1 MPEYLSPGVYIEEID
16 IGPKPIEG
24 VSTSTAGFLG
34 PTERGPIDP
43 TLITSFEEFQ
53 RRFGGFIKESYLA
66 YAVDGFFRNGGKR
79 CYVSRIYKRPA
90 NFSKST
96 IQAGA
101 GTITI
106 KASGPGDWGN
116 RVYYKI
122 EDANLYKKGDERLKF
137 FKLLV
142 RYYPKK
148 PEAVEFEN
156 TDPKNEPVE
165 EVYDNLSVLPSSS
178 SYYKNAVAGVS
189 NLIRIYDNFLE
200 VEDKNAIERSGGEAG
215 VAEWTPIGDEEV
227 EDNNTQITNPDYD
240 GEGPLEIDNRKYVKS
255 GLLGLREVEDI
266 SLVCAPD
273 ADEDLTQTIIG
284 ECDNAKDRFA
294 IVNSQVGEAGDLDAI
309 EPPVD
314 SKYGAFYFPWFY
326 VYDPLTKNKKAVPPC
341 GHVAGIYA
349 RVDTERGVH
358 KAPANEV
365 VRGLMSLQVNVD
377 KGKQDVLN
385 PKGINVIRG
394 FPGRGNL
401 VWGARTISR
410 DPMWKY
416 INVRRLFIFVE
427 KSVQRSTQ
435 WAVFEPNNERLWSR
449 VKASLTQFLTTVWKT
464 GALMGITPEEAFFVR
479 VDRTTMTQNDI
490 DNGRLIVVVGIAPTK
505 PAEFV
510 IFRFAQTQA
519 GVKITEL

>member
-43 TLITSFEEFQ
+43 SLITSFEEFQ
-53 RRFGGFIKESYLA
+53 RKFGSYINESYLA
-66 YAVDGFFRNGGKR
+66 YAIDGFFRNGGKR
-79 CYVSRIYKRPA
+79 CYISRIYSRENAKFGEHKIPA
-90 NFSKST
+90 
-96 IQAGA
+96 GP
-101 GTITI
+101 GEITI
-106 KASGPGDWGN
+106 KTSGPGDWGN
-116 RVYYKI
+116 RVYYEITDATLHKKP
-122 EDANLYKKGDERLKF
+122 EDPERLKF
-137 FKLLV
+137 FRLTVKYFAKV
-142 RYYPKK
+142 
-148 PEAVEFEN
+148 PE
-156 TDPKNEPVE
+156 DPLKDDPNNIPTE
-165 EVYDNLSVLPSSS
+165 EIFDNLSVKPSSN
-178 SYYKNAVAGVS
+178 SYYKNMVAGVS
-189 NLIRIYDNFLE
+189 DFIRIWDNFLE
-200 VEDKNAIERSGGEAG
+200 QDENTLERPGGDAGIALKPFDNAEG
-215 VAEWTPIGDEEV
+215 
-227 EDNNTQITNPDYD
+227 NNQQITDEDYT
-240 GEGPLEIDNRKYVKS
+240 GKLEEIDNGKFIKS
-255 GLLGLREVEDI
+255 GLLGLKEVEDI

-273 ADEDLTQTIIG
+273 AHKDLSNTIIDH
-284 ECDNAKDRFA
+284 CADLKTRFA
-294 IVNSQVGEAGDLDAI
+294 IVNTEISAAGDVDEI
-309 EPPVD
+309 EPYQD
-314 SKYGAFYFPWFY
+314 NKYGAIYFPWFY
-326 VYDPLTKNKKAVPPC
+326 VYDPLTKNKKPVPPS
-341 GHVAGIYA
+341 GHIAGIYA

-365 VRGLMSLQVNVD
+365 VRGIMSLQINID

-385 PKGINVIRG
+385 PKGVNVIRS

-401 VWGARTISR
+401 VWGARTISK

-427 KSVQRSTQ
+427 KSVERSTQ

-464 GALMGITPEEAFFVR
+464 GALMGTTPEEAFFVR

-490 DNGRLIVVVGIAPTK
+490 DNGKLIVVVGIAPTK

-519 GVKITEL
+519 GAKITEI

>member
-24 VSTSTAGFLG
+24 VSTSTVGFLG

-53 RRFGGFIKESYLA
+53 RKFGSFIKESNLA
-66 YAVDGFFRNGGKR
+66 YAIDGFFRNGGKR
-79 CYVSRIYKRPA
+79 CYISRIYKRPA
-90 NFSKST
+90 KFCQGE
-96 IQAGA
+96 IEAGS

-122 EDANLYKKGDERLKF
+122 GDANLFKKGEERLKF

-142 RYYPKK
+142 RYYSRK
-148 PEAVEFEN
+148 PEANEFEKSDSAN
-156 TDPKNEPVE
+156 PYVE
-165 EVYDNLSVLPSSS
+165 EVYDNLSVVTSSS

-189 NLIRIYDNFLE
+189 NLIRIWDNFLE
-200 VEDKNAIERSGGEAG
+200 VEDKNAIERPGGEAG
-215 VAEWTPIGDEEV
+215 ITEWTQIGGEV
-227 EDNNTQITNPDYD
+227 GDNNTQITNSDYD
-240 GEGPLEIDNRKYVKS
+240 GEGPVEIDNRKYLKS

-273 ADEDLTQTIIG
+273 ADEDLTKILIQ
-284 ECDNAKDRFA
+284 ECAGAMDRFA
-294 IVNSQVGEAGDLDAI
+294 IVNSQIRDAGDIDVM
-309 EPPVD
+309 EPPED
-314 SKYGAFYFPWFY
+314 NKYGAFYFPWFY
-326 VYDPLTKNKKAVPPC
+326 VYDPLTRFKKPVPPC
-341 GHVAGIYA
+341 GHIAGIYA

-358 KAPANEV
+358 KAPANEA
-365 VRGLMSLQVNVD
+365 VRGILSLQVNVD

-385 PKGINVIRG
+385 PKGINVIRS
-394 FPGRGNL
+394 FPGMGNL
-401 VWGARTISR
+401 VCGARTISR

-416 INVRRLFIFVE
+416 INVRRLFIFIE

-435 WAVFEPNNERLWSR
+435 WAVSEPNNERLWSR
-449 VKASLTQFLTTVWKT
+449 VKASLTQFLTTVWKS
-464 GALMGITPEEAFFVR
+464 GALMGTTTEEAFFVR